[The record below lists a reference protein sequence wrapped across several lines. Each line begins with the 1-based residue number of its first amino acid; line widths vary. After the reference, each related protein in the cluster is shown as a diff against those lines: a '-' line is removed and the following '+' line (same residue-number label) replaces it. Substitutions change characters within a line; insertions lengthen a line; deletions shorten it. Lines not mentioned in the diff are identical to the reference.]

1 MRIATI
7 VSTSSGIMLAI
18 SSEVDT
24 VNWLRPKKGRSLVK
38 ATIVSS
44 FCLWLC
50 DLDFS
55 DGIFVKGF
63 VTLQPR

>member
-18 SSEVDT
+18 SSQVDT

-38 ATIVSS
+38 GNIVSS

-50 DLDFS
+50 DLDFQTE
-55 DGIFVKGF
+55 I
-63 VTLQPR
+63 L